1 MSAAVLAPPEMSAAI
16 SEALACLMRFPTT
29 LSSALPCRRASFESV
44 KSCGIAPSV
53 SAFVPS
59 ASAGMSNFGRLL
71 APGLA
76 ALVSVS
82 QFISL
87 GLMRSQPWAPQPF
100 YPTCTLR
107 IGNFQGRY
115 GTPGYCTTG
124 TGTDRI
130 DTAGGRPARAR
141 VTTFRRMGDSMN
153 SFYFLGRVV
162 PRAV

>member
-59 ASAGMSNFGRLL
+59 ASAGSSFGRLL

-115 GTPGYCTTG
+115 GTPGYCT
-124 TGTDRI
+124 GTDRI
-130 DTAGGRPARAR
+130 DTAGDLPCE
-141 VTTFRRMGDSMN
+141 
-153 SFYFLGRVV
+153 
-162 PRAV
+162 